1 MIHTGA
7 LAGRSLGLK
16 AGRRHAGPGAVY
28 GSEVYSGF
36 MARRFRAVVIGA
48 GYFSGFQYEAWN
60 RIPEVT
66 ITAISNRTESKARQK
81 MAEYSIPRFY
91 GHWREM
97 IDRER
102 PDFVDIITP
111 PETHEEICAHAAAA
125 GVAIVCQKPLAP
137 TLDESRRIVEDA
149 RKAGV
154 RFMVHE
160 NFRWQPWYREIK
172 RLLQQAEIG
181 SPTHLYFRMRTGDGW
196 GDDAYLARQ
205 PFFRDYPRLLVYET
219 AVHFIDTFRYLLGE
233 IVEVFAKLRRLNP
246 VIRGEDT
253 GQILLSF
260 ESGATAILDANRY
273 NEAEIDTPRFTFG
286 ELRLDATG
294 GHLAMSAD
302 SSMRLKPLG
311 EPVRPH
317 EYARADRNFA
327 GDCVYS
333 LQRHFV
339 DCLASGQAFES
350 DGDDYLK
357 TLAVVDA
364 VYESART
371 GQAVR
376 P

>member
-1 MIHTGA
+1 MPTCP
-7 LAGRSLGLK
+7 RSTTWVGD
-16 AGRRHAGPGAVY
+16 VY
-28 GSEVYSGF
+28 IGV
-36 MARRFRAVVIGA
+36 MDRKFRAVAIGA

-66 ITAISNRTESKARQK
+66 LAAISNRTESKARQK
-81 MAEYSIPRFY
+81 MAEFSIPRFY
-91 GHWREM
+91 EDWREM

-111 PETHEEICAHAAAA
+111 PETHAEICAHAAAA
-125 GVAIVCQKPLAP
+125 GAAIVCQKPVAP
-137 TLDESRRIVEDA
+137 TLEESRGIVEDA
-149 RKAGV
+149 RDSGV

-172 RLLQQAEIG
+172 QVLREGEIG

-253 GQILLSF
+253 GQILFSF

-273 NEAEIDTPRFTFG
+273 NEAEVDAPRFTFG
-286 ELRLDATG
+286 ELRMDATR
-294 GHLAMSAD
+294 GHLAMAAD
-302 SSMRLKPLG
+302 SSMRVKPLG

-339 DCLASGQAFES
+339 DCLASGEAFES
-350 DGDDYLK
+350 HGEDYLK
-357 TLAVVDA
+357 TLAAVDA
-364 VYESART
+364 VYESAAT